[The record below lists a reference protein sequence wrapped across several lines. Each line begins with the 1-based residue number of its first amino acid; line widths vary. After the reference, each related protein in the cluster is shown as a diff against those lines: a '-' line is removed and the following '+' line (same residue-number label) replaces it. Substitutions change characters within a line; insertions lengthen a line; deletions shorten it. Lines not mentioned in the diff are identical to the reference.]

1 MLHCGAYR
9 PSTKKV
15 PKQLQISVA
24 FRPRREEA
32 IPNLV
37 PEAEK
42 SKDAALCND
51 NRNSL
56 NASKDQY
63 PNAAKQLWKM
73 STVGESEIETM

>member
-24 FRPRREEA
+24 FKPRREETV
-32 IPNLV
+32 PNLV

-42 SKDAALCND
+42 SKDAVVKINIRML
-51 NRNSL
+51 
-56 NASKDQY
+56 
-63 PNAAKQLWKM
+63 AKQLWKM